1 MRRFVL
7 AALWV
12 LTVPSPP
19 ARATATELPDPHS
32 FSRPDQVVVRHL
44 HLDLSVDFDERRL
57 AGEARL
63 RIERLDPAA
72 DRLQLDTRD
81 LEIFET
87 LLDGGEVVPFE
98 LGPPVAHLGRR
109 LSVPV
114 RAETREVTIRY
125 RTRPEAAALQ
135 WLEPAQTAGGRWPF
149 LFTQS
154 QAILA
159 RTWVPCQDSPGVRMT
174 YGARIRVPVE
184 LLAVM
189 SAANPTARTPDGI
202 YLFDMPQPVP
212 SYLLALAV
220 GDLAFRSLG
229 PRTGVYA
236 EPSRLD
242 RAASEL
248 ADTERMMTAAEAL
261 YGPYR
266 WDRYDLL
273 VLPPAFPFGG
283 MENPRLTFLTPTVL
297 AGDRS
302 LVSLIA
308 HELAHSWSGNLVTN
322 ATWNDF
328 WLNEGFTVYFELR
341 IMEAVYGREIA
352 EMLAALSRRELEVY
366 ITEVGE
372 KSRDTWL
379 YGDFAGRDPDDGVG
393 PVAYEKGALFLLT
406 LERAIGRDRW
416 DALLR
421 RYFDSFAFRTMTTV
435 GFVEFLRAHL
445 LVSDPRALE
454 RVDIDAWIYGPGIP
468 ADAVPIRSAAFER
481 VDREIERWRAGTP
494 ATELATGG
502 WVTQQW
508 LHFLDRLPR
517 GLEISRL
524 AELDAAFRLSAS
536 GNAELFSAWTLAVI
550 GSGYPPILAPLEK
563 FLLEVGRRKFLR
575 PIYVELAKRPETR
588 EWARGVYLRARP
600 GYHAVTRETIDAVF
614 PEAR

>member
-242 RAASEL
+242 Q
-248 ADTERMMTAAEAL
+248 
-261 YGPYR
+261 
-266 WDRYDLL
+266 
-273 VLPPAFPFGG
+273 
-283 MENPRLTFLTPTVL
+283 
-297 AGDRS
+297 
-302 LVSLIA
+302 
-308 HELAHSWSGNLVTN
+308 
-322 ATWNDF
+322 
-328 WLNEGFTVYFELR
+328 
-341 IMEAVYGREIA
+341 
-352 EMLAALSRRELEVY
+352 
-366 ITEVGE
+366 
-372 KSRDTWL
+372 
-379 YGDFAGRDPDDGVG
+379 
-393 PVAYEKGALFLLT
+393 
-406 LERAIGRDRW
+406 IGR
-416 DALLR
+416 
-421 RYFDSFAFRTMTTV
+421 
-435 GFVEFLRAHL
+435 AH
-445 LVSDPRALE
+445 V
-454 RVDIDAWIYGPGIP
+454 
-468 ADAVPIRSAAFER
+468 
-481 VDREIERWRAGTP
+481 
-494 ATELATGG
+494 
-502 WVTQQW
+502 
-508 LHFLDRLPR
+508 
-517 GLEISRL
+517 
-524 AELDAAFRLSAS
+524 
-536 GNAELFSAWTLAVI
+536 
-550 GSGYPPILAPLEK
+550 
-563 FLLEVGRRKFLR
+563 
-575 PIYVELAKRPETR
+575 
-588 EWARGVYLRARP
+588 
-600 GYHAVTRETIDAVF
+600 
-614 PEAR
+614 